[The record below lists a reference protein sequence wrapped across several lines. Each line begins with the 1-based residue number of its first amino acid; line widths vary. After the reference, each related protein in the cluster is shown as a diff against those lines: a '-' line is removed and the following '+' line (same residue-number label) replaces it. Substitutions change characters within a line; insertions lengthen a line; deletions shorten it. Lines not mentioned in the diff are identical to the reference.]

1 MELVTE
7 FKKAT
12 FITFTAF
19 SCKECKE
26 CSIFKTT
33 RKKSKQPTNAL
44 ERQQVMNFLK
54 HFTGQPFVLA
64 TGIAALIHST
74 WSLGTLFSG
83 IQPAVENISTFIGW
97 IHFAGWILPAL
108 LIAIALDVGQVVTSH
123 EIRTTGL
130 TWQRGLTFFVFAFA
144 TYYLQWLYL
153 AHHMPELSL
162 SEGVSD
168 VYRGFALT
176 MRDTGMWLIP
186 LLLPMS
192 TLFYTFSGDTAQKP
206 KIKQP
211 SSKIEPTV
219 DAMPFMPLEENSHVA
234 ICPDCGWQSDVKDS
248 AKKAQQALAG
258 HKRYCEVQ

>member
-1 MELVTE
+1 
-7 FKKAT
+7 
-12 FITFTAF
+12 
-19 SCKECKE
+19 
-26 CSIFKTT
+26 
-33 RKKSKQPTNAL
+33 
-44 ERQQVMNFLK
+44 MNFLK

-83 IQPAVENISTFIGW
+83 IQPAVENITTFIGW

-162 SEGVSD
+162 SAGVSD
-168 VYRGFALT
+168 AYRGFAMA

-186 LLLPMS
+186 SLLPLS
-192 TLFYTFSGDTAQKP
+192 TLLYTFSGDNQQKP
-206 KIKQP
+206 RKKHQESKQ
-211 SSKIEPTV
+211 SLVIEE
-219 DAMPFMPLEENSHVA
+219 MPFMPLEENEHVA
-234 ICPDCGWQSDVKDS
+234 ICDACGWQSEVKDS
-248 AKKAQQALAG
+248 AGKAQQALAA
-258 HKRYCEVQ
+258 HKRHCEVQ